1 MLLLPHCL
9 HLSAYCTSFFTSCS
23 FHTRKPPPPPPLPP
37 VQGLRGLDAFS
48 SEPTSFAP
56 FHLSSR
62 GSNSSRSVNLNTQ
75 TAVMKTIKL
84 TGVITE
90 RRWAG
95 PGPAAR
101 RPLAGSSLPRKP
113 TPPTRRHGGNIIVPS
128 PSARIICRRCA
139 AASHR
144 RHWGG
149 FDCGT
154 LGGQGQGHVYV
165 YSTFGDKLE

>member
-9 HLSAYCTSFFTSCS
+9 HISAYCTSFFTSCS
-23 FHTRKPPPPPPLPP
+23 FHTRKPPPPLPP
-37 VQGLRGLDAFS
+37 VQGLRGLDAFC
-48 SEPTSFAP
+48 SETTSFAP

-75 TAVMKTIKL
+75 TAVIKTIKL
-84 TGVITE
+84 TGLITE

-101 RPLAGSSLPRKP
+101 RPLARSSLLRKA
-113 TPPTRRHGGNIIVPS
+113 TPPTRRHSANIIVPL
-128 PSARIICRRCA
+128 PSGRIICRRCA

-165 YSTFGDKLE
+165 YNTVGDKLG